1 MRKTYA
7 AFLSVVVSMAA
18 AGVPAVA
25 AEHQTTLSA
34 GYLQAVTDMPGN
46 RDLKG
51 INVKYRYEFTDALGV
66 ITSLSYAG
74 GKDRQMTYYSDI
86 RKHEDSVRTHGFSVM
101 AGPSLRVNDWLSA
114 YTMMGVSWRRV
125 SFFSGDYTKVMDDQ
139 GETHDVLT
147 GSDASRRSN
156 TSLAWSAGVQFNPAD
171 VVSVDL
177 AYEGSGSGDWR
188 TSAFIVGLGYRF

>member
-1 MRKTYA
+1 MRKKYA
-7 AFLSVVVSMAA
+7 TFLSVMVILAA
-18 AGVPAVA
+18 AGTPATA

-34 GYLQAVTDMPGN
+34 GYLQAESGIPGSN
-46 RDLKG
+46 DLKG
-51 INVKYRYEFTDALGV
+51 VNVKYRYEFTDSLGV

-74 GKDRQMTYYSDI
+74 GKDRKMTYYSDT
-86 RKHEDSVRTHGFSVM
+86 RKHEDSVRAHRFNFM
-101 AGPSLRVNDWLSA
+101 AGPSLRVNDWFSA
-114 YTMMGVSWRRV
+114 YTMIGASWGRV
-125 SFFSGDYTKVMDDQ
+125 SSFSGDYTKVTDDQ
-139 GETHDVLT
+139 GEAHDVLT

-156 TSLAWSAGVQFNPAD
+156 TSLAWSTGVQFNPAD

>member
-25 AEHQTTLSA
+25 AEHQTTLSV

-51 INVKYRYEFTDALGV
+51 VNVKYRYEFTDSLGV

-74 GKDRQMTYYSDI
+74 GKDRQMTYYSDT

-125 SFFSGDYTKVMDDQ
+125 SSFSGDYTKVTDDQ